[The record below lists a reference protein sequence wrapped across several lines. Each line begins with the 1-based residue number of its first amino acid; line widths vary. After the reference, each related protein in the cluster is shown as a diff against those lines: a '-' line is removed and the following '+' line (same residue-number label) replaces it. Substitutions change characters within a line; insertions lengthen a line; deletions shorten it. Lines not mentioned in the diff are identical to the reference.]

1 MRPAIATLAI
11 AVALLAAACGR
22 SNSTA
27 SAKSEPA
34 VPVPQGAL
42 AITTVQAQVHQVSA
56 SIQATGSFIAEDASD
71 VAPETSGVIIATPVD
86 VGSYVTKGQVIAR
99 LDDRDPK
106 LRLQQAQAA
115 RQQAEAALRQ
125 AESKIGLAE
134 NQAFDANNVPEALS
148 AKAAYESAQAQ
159 AKLAQADAQRYANL
173 VSTGDVS
180 RSAYDKAQT
189 QADTAVAQAN
199 SARQQYEATLNA
211 ARQNYHG
218 VATQQ
223 ASLEGFRAQLALA
236 EKALADTE
244 IRAPFAGYVS
254 ARPVAAGEYVDT
266 KAKIATVVR
275 LTPIKLE
282 LQVAEANAPRIR
294 VGLQVS
300 ANVSGYPARDFVG
313 RVIAINPAVDPNSRT
328 FAVQIE
334 FQNADLALKPG
345 MFSTARIM
353 LPGSER
359 GIFAPRE
366 AVLTDASTNS
376 SQVFVIRD
384 GKAHVAVVQ
393 LGETDGGSVRIL
405 SGIAPDAV
413 LAVSHLR
420 DLYDGQA
427 VKVEQA
433 SACNRGFSPGA
444 DREASRL
451 RELKLP
457 LQAKACSTR
466 EDSHA

>member
-1 MRPAIATLAI
+1 MKTAATTFAIVL
-11 AVALLAAACGR
+11 ALLAAACGR

-27 SAKSEPA
+27 SAKSEPG

-42 AITTVQAQVHQVSA
+42 AVATVQAQVRQVSA
-56 SIQATGSFIAEDASD
+56 SIQATGSFIAEDSSD

-86 VGSYVTKGQVIAR
+86 VGSYVTRGHVIAR

-115 RQQAEAALRQ
+115 RDQAEAAVRQ
-125 AESKIGLAE
+125 AQSKIGLAQ
-134 NQAFDANNVPEALS
+134 NQAFDASNVPEVL
-148 AKAAYESAQAQ
+148 AAQAASESAQAQ
-159 AKLAQADAQRYANL
+159 AKLAQADSQRYANL
-173 VSTGDVS
+173 VATGDVS

-211 ARQNYHG
+211 ARQNYQG

-254 ARPVAAGEYVDT
+254 ARPVAVGEYVDT

-282 LQVAEANAPRIR
+282 LQVAEANSPRIR
-294 VGLQVS
+294 MGLEVS

-313 RVIAINPAVDPNSRT
+313 RVVAINPAVDPNSRT

-334 FQNADLALKPG
+334 FKNADLALKPG

-359 GIFAPRE
+359 GIFVSRE

-393 LGETDGGSVRIL
+393 LGETEGGSVRIL
-405 SGIAPDAV
+405 SGISPDAV
-413 LAVSHLR
+413 LAVNHLR

-427 VKVEQA
+427 IRATEPQPQA
-433 SACNRGFSPGA
+433 MKTPRAPRQRPQTSGTEVTP
-444 DREASRL
+444 
-451 RELKLP
+451 
-457 LQAKACSTR
+457 
-466 EDSHA
+466 HA

>member
-1 MRPAIATLAI
+1 MTALKYLSYSALA
-11 AVALLAAACGR
+11 ALIVLAAACGR

-27 SAKSEPA
+27 SAKSD
-34 VPVPQGAL
+34 PVAP
-42 AITTVQAQVHQVSA
+42 QAQSAPSISTVRAEARQVSA
-56 SIQATGSFIAEDASD
+56 SVQATGSFIAEDASD
-71 VAPETSGVIIATPVD
+71 VAPETNGVIKTTPVD
-86 VGSYVTKGQVIAR
+86 VGSYVTQGQVIAR

-115 RQQAEAALRQ
+115 RAQAEAALRQ
-125 AESKIGLAE
+125 AESKIGLAQ
-134 NQAFDANNVPEALS
+134 NQTFDAANVPEVLA

-211 ARQNYHG
+211 ARQNYQG

-223 ASLEGFRAQLALA
+223 ASLEGIRAQLALA

-254 ARPVAAGEYVDT
+254 ARPVAAGEYVDN
-266 KAKIATVVR
+266 KSKIATIVR

-282 LQVAEANAPRIR
+282 LQVAEANSPRVK
-294 VGLQVS
+294 VGLTVT
-300 ANVSGYPARDFVG
+300 ANVSGYPGRDFAG

-345 MFSTARIM
+345 MFATARIM
-353 LPGSER
+353 LPGNER
-359 GIFAPRE
+359 GIFVPRE
-366 AVLTDASTNS
+366 AVLTDLSTNS
-376 SQVFVIRD
+376 SQVFVIRE

-393 LGETDGGSVRIL
+393 LGEADGDSVRIL
-405 SGIAPDAV
+405 SGISPDAV
-413 LAVSHLR
+413 LATTHLR
-420 DLYDGQA
+420 DLYDGET
-427 VKVEQA
+427 VKLSGEVTPDA
-433 SACNRGFSPGA
+433 
-444 DREASRL
+444 
-451 RELKLP
+451 
-457 LQAKACSTR
+457 
-466 EDSHA
+466 